1 VSLAGVRTS
10 SARLVGFALAA
21 LLLANLRIP
30 GRPSTLCPLRALT
43 GVPCPFCGGTTAAVE
58 VGRLDLA
65 GALRVNPVVVLAAV
79 MIIAMPVVIGL
90 RTARHVGWPAAPAR
104 RTIYLAL
111 ASAVMVS
118 ELWQLFR
125 FGIL

>member
-1 VSLAGVRTS
+1 
-10 SARLVGFALAA
+10 
-21 LLLANLRIP
+21 
-30 GRPSTLCPLRALT
+30 
-43 GVPCPFCGGTTAAVE
+43 
-58 VGRLDLA
+58 
-65 GALRVNPVVVLAAV
+65 VNPVVVLAAV

-111 ASAVMVS
+111 ASTVMVS

>member
-1 VSLAGVRTS
+1 VSLAGARTS

-58 VGRLDLA
+58 VGRFDLA

-111 ASAVMVS
+111 ASTVMVS

>member
-1 VSLAGVRTS
+1 VSLAGLRAS

-30 GRPSTLCPLRALT
+30 GRPATICPLRAMT
-43 GVPCPFCGGTTAAVE
+43 GIPCPFCGGTTAAVE
-58 VGRLDLA
+58 VGRFDLA
-65 GALRVNPVVVLAAV
+65 DALRVNPFVVLGAV
-79 MIIAMPVVIGL
+79 VIVAMPVVIGL
-90 RTARHVGWPAAPAR
+90 RTARHVAWPPAPAR

-111 ASAVMVS
+111 ASAVIVA

>member
-1 VSLAGVRTS
+1 VRTS

-58 VGRLDLA
+58 VGRFDLA

>member
-1 VSLAGVRTS
+1 VRTS

-58 VGRLDLA
+58 VGRFDLA
-65 GALRVNPVVVLAAV
+65 AALRVNPVVVLAAV

-111 ASAVMVS
+111 ASTVMVS

>member
-58 VGRLDLA
+58 VGRFDLA
-65 GALRVNPVVVLAAV
+65 AALRVNPVVVLAAV

-111 ASAVMVS
+111 ASTVMVS